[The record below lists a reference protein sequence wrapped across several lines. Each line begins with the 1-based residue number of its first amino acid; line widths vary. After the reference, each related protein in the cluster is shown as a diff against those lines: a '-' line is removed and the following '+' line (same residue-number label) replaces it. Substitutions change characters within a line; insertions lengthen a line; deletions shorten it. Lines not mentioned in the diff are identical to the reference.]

1 MRILAALLLSLASAT
16 AFALPTVEDVQHAVH
31 RGDYAAAESMVRE
44 VLVARPDNARA
55 HYLLSELL
63 AHEGKLN
70 EARTQAATARQ
81 LDPSLRFTAPER
93 FRQFENELAA
103 TPKAKSPGTAPVA
116 VPRRAE
122 EPAAGG
128 AKSASDSSAGGSSM
142 LWLLI
147 LLGVGAFFLFV
158 RRRPQ
163 QPPGYGGG
171 YPAPNGMPP
180 AGSGYPGGY
189 PGGYPPAQPPGGVGR
204 TVAAG
209 LGGLAAGMVAEHLLE
224 EAMDSRH
231 HGDNAAHPLQHGV
244 PDDQSIEDRPIDFG
258 NGGNDWGGD
267 SGGGNDSGGGFD
279 SGSGGDWS

>member
-1 MRILAALLLSLASAT
+1 MRILAALLLSLASVT

-31 RGDYAAAESMVRE
+31 RGDYTAAESMVRE
-44 VLVARPDNARA
+44 VLAAKPDNARA

-81 LDPSLRFTAPER
+81 LDPSLRFTTPER
-93 FRQFENELAA
+93 FRQFESELAG
-103 TPKAKSPGTAPVA
+103 TPKAKSAAAP
-116 VPRRAE
+116 RKAE
-122 EPAAGG
+122 ESPAGG
-128 AKSASDSSAGGSSM
+128 AKSDGGSSM
-142 LWLLI
+142 LWLVI
-147 LLGVGAFFLFV
+147 LLGVGAIFLFV

-163 QPPGYGGG
+163 QPPGYGGN
-171 YPAPNGMPP
+171 YPASPNGMPGGP
-180 AGSGYPGGY
+180 GYPGGY
-189 PGGYPPAQPPGGVGR
+189 PGAYPPAQPPGGVGR

-231 HGDNAAHPLQHGV
+231 HGDSAARPLEHGV

-267 SGGGNDSGGGFD
+267 GGDSGGGFD